1 MNNECTLQIQHLLTE
16 WECVSRPEL
25 SVLLTWLRALYFT
38 HQTHHWISKGDSF
51 FGNHLLFQRIYEE
64 VLPEI
69 DAVAE
74 KSVGLGDE
82 NNVNLHKQLETAL
95 EIVFSNSSVNVIPSP
110 DDLAKKSLKLE
121 LEFLCVCEVLRKS
134 MKANGTLTTGID
146 NLVAGIAD
154 VHESHCYLLQR
165 VCKGNNVTP
174 SINDVQIEHEKAP
187 DVHLI
192 TFDDIGMPERMNDEW
207 KSANNYYTK

>member
-1 MNNECTLQIQHLLTE
+1 MNDECTIQTQRMLTE
-16 WECVSRPEL
+16 WEDVSRPEL

-82 NNVNLHKQLETAL
+82 NNVDLHKQLGTAL

-121 LEFLCVCEVLRKS
+121 LEFLCACEVLRKS
-134 MKANGTLTTGID
+134 MKTNGTLTTGID
-146 NLVAGIAD
+146 NLVAGVCD
-154 VHESHCYLLQR
+154 LHESHVYLLKAA
-165 VCKGNNVTP
+165 CGGNVAQP
-174 SINDVQIEHEKAP
+174 HVDDVQVEHEKAVNP
-187 DVHLI
+187 RLI

-207 KSANNYYTK
+207 KSANNYYVK